1 MNIKDSIKHRHF
13 IRQDQLKEL
22 KEDLRTRYD
31 DAIVE
36 HIIPENSKIEIIIT
50 EDDDKLYAVN
60 EKLSLWKSKESYI
73 PVLTLLLDNRI
84 GLKTV
89 VVDMGAVPYVTNGAD
104 IMKPGITQIDPDI
117 KKGDIIRI
125 SDEKNDQT
133 LAVGKALCD
142 AIIME
147 EMKQGKMIKNL
158 HTIQD
163 AVWEFAKEFKT
174 LKI

>member
-1 MNIKDSIKHRHF
+1 MNIKDNIKHRHF
-13 IRQDQLKEL
+13 IRQDQLKDLKEEL
-22 KEDLRTRYD
+22 KKYYD
-31 DAIVE
+31 DAIVRQL
-36 HIIPENSKIEIIIT
+36 IPDNSKIEIIIT
-50 EDDDKLYAVN
+50 ADDDKLYAVN
-60 EKLSLWKSKESYI
+60 DKLTLWKSKENYI

-104 IMKPGITQIDPDI
+104 IMRPGITQIDPDI

-125 SDEKNDQT
+125 SDEKNDRI
-133 LAVGKALCD
+133 LAVGSALYD
-142 AIIME
+142 ANMME
-147 EMKQGKMIKNL
+147 EMKKGKVIKNF

-174 LKI
+174 

>member
-1 MNIKDSIKHRHF
+1 MNIKDNIKHRHF

-22 KEDLRTRYD
+22 KEELRTRYD

-36 HIIPENSKIEIIIT
+36 HIIPEDSKIEIIIT

-60 EKLSLWKSKESYI
+60 NKLSLWKSKDSYI
-73 PVLTLLLDNRI
+73 PVLTFLLDNRI

-104 IMKPGITQIDPDI
+104 IMRPGVTQIDPNI
-117 KKGDIIRI
+117 KKGEIIRI
-125 SDEKNDQT
+125 SDEKNDRT
-133 LAVGKALCD
+133 LAVGKALYSAD
-142 AIIME
+142 LMQ
-147 EMKQGKMIKNL
+147 EMKKGKMIKNL

-174 LKI
+174 LKM